1 MVLTIKVEKGYWNV
15 FFPDSLT
22 FQPPAIY
29 IRLALFRAI
38 TLNISVHTC
47 YWAAREGI
55 ACGHRRISGRRFS
68 PPVTSD
74 L

>member
-1 MVLTIKVEKGYWNV
+1 MF

-29 IRLALFRAI
+29 IRLALFGAI
-38 TLNISVHTC
+38 TLNISVQTC

-55 ACGHRRISGRRFS
+55 ACGYRRISGRRFS
-68 PPVTSD
+68 PPVTTE